1 MAGKVQ
7 SYSSKDIT
15 VTFDPAVCTHAARCV
30 KELPAV
36 FDVKRRPW
44 IDPTADSA
52 DAVEAQVKRC
62 PSGALQ
68 YVRPVPDEGAAS
80 PAT

>member
-1 MAGKVQ
+1 MAGKLQ
-7 SYSSKDIT
+7 RYSSDRIT

-36 FDVKRRPW
+36 FDVRRRPW
-44 IDPTADSA
+44 IEPTADSA

-68 YVRPVPDEGAAS
+68 CTRHAQPGIPSTEI
-80 PAT
+80 

>member
-1 MAGKVQ
+1 MPGKLQ
-7 SYSSKDIT
+7 TYASADIT

-36 FDVKRRPW
+36 FDVSRRAW

-52 DAVEAQVKRC
+52 DAIEAQVKRC

-68 YVRPVPDEGAAS
+68 CTRTDSAS
-80 PAT
+80 PS